1 MNRFPSSPSRTAV
14 EITDEEHT
22 LILMIRMM
30 RLNEIIC
37 VMMLNDTLPGELPN
51 KHNHIKNIVN
61 WHFQASYEVHVI
73 TTVIEFICTHP
84 VYKEMFQHHP
94 LDKIIQNYQADKV
107 AESEGVNELYV
118 HPYTNQCIDCKKTL
132 KPGFSHRSKTVLS
145 LARTYKA
152 RTSLYL
158 TFHKNQLYCFLVSSS
173 HRNVHLRNLQRGDL
187 S

>member
-1 MNRFPSSPSRTAV
+1 MNQFLSPSSRTPV

-22 LILMIRMM
+22 LILMMRMM
-30 RLNEIIC
+30 RLNEIIS
-37 VMMLNDTLPGELPN
+37 VMMLNDTLPSELPN

-94 LDKIIQNYQADKV
+94 LDKIIQKYQADKV
-107 AESEGVNELYV
+107 AESEGVTELYV

-145 LARTYKA
+145 LVRTYKA

-158 TFHKNQLYCFLVSSS
+158 TFYQNQLFCFLVLFS
-173 HRNVHLRNLQRGDL
+173 HRYLLLRNLQRGDL